1 MEKIFI
7 ENKLEEMEDVLR
19 SLYASIPYEW
29 YVNNRINEYEG
40 YYASVFYALMA
51 GLGMN
56 VKVEESTNK
65 GKIDLVLDN
74 DKRIYIVEFKV
85 VKNESEKG
93 DALKQIHEKR
103 YYEKF
108 LCKGKEIY
116 LIGIEFDEKERNISL
131 VEYQRV
137 K

>member
-51 GLGMN
+51 GLGMKVN
-56 VKVEESTNK
+56 VEESTNK
-65 GKIDLVLDN
+65 GKIDLVLEN
-74 DKRIYIVEFKV
+74 DKRIYIIEFKV
-85 VKNESEKG
+85 FKNENEKG
-93 DALKQIHEKR
+93 SALKQIREKK

-108 LCKGKEIY
+108 LCKEKELY
-116 LIGIEFDEKERNISL
+116 LIGIEFDEREKNVSNI
-131 VEYQRV
+131 VYE
-137 K
+137 KI